1 MSRGPRPFQT
11 LRDAIPIA
19 RMRGTVQMAKHGPES
34 LFDFTIAGA
43 KPVAFVCVK
52 YTEYIRA
59 VLADIARDCDD
70 EIRRLRS
77 VTQDA
82 ALSCELWL
90 RSRYGTWRF
99 FRVTTDVLMELGRDG
114 LPLAAKAQ
122 EDEFEKFLKNIFE
135 KVSGAC
141 EIS

>member
-19 RMRGTVQMAKHGPES
+19 RGRGTVQMAERGPES
-34 LFDFTIAGA
+34 LFDFTITGG
-43 KPVAFVCVK
+43 KPVAFVSVK

-59 VLADIARDCDD
+59 MLGEIARDFDD

-77 VTQDA
+77 ITQDA

-99 FRVTTDVLMELGRDG
+99 FRVTADALVELGRDG
-114 LPLAAKAQ
+114 QLLERK
-122 EDEFEKFLKNIFE
+122 
-135 KVSGAC
+135 G
-141 EIS
+141 

>member
-1 MSRGPRPFQT
+1 
-11 LRDAIPIA
+11 
-19 RMRGTVQMAKHGPES
+19 
-34 LFDFTIAGA
+34 
-43 KPVAFVCVK
+43 VAFVRVK

-59 VLADIARDCDD
+59 VLGEIARDCDD

-99 FRVTTDVLMELGRDG
+99 FRVTADALVELGRDG
-114 LPLAAKAQ
+114 LPIGAK
-122 EDEFEKFLKNIFE
+122 
-135 KVSGAC
+135 G
-141 EIS
+141 

>member
-19 RMRGTVQMAKHGPES
+19 RMRGTVQMAERGPEA
-34 LFDFTIAGA
+34 LFDFMIAQT
-43 KPVAFVCVK
+43 KPVAVVSVK

-59 VLADIARDCDD
+59 LLADIARDFDD

-77 VTQDA
+77 ITQDA

-99 FRVTTDVLMELGRDG
+99 FRVMPDALIEIGRDG
-114 LPLAAKAQ
+114 QPLAGK
-122 EDEFEKFLKNIFE
+122 
-135 KVSGAC
+135 G
-141 EIS
+141 